1 VPIASRPRQQPS
13 GRYGAPAPAP
23 AGGLGTAPSLNIRT
37 AIGAVDD
44 PLERG
49 KKLAATVNRNVDVL
63 EWEYSHR
70 QIDEAA
76 YQAGRLLKR
85 AYERLPTAAGRIE
98 LARRRPDRPDRG
110 AERQGRPAPRRHEGV
125 ERLEGQAAKVV
136 GWSGVALL
144 RLVLRD
150 GLTFKDITLRA
161 AAKGSRASVPRW
173 PTASAGSWPRSRR
186 AGRRRGRIAD
196 IIYGPLPP
204 GHSVRYWH
212 PQKFPRPAALLA
224 GAFLLSAP

>member
-1 VPIASRPRQQPS
+1 VPWDDLHEGYPQVRIASTKRQQPS

-85 AYERLPTAAGRIE
+85 AYERVPGAANGSNWRGGDRLDPITARSLKE
-98 LARRRPDRPDRG
+98 DRHID
-110 AERQGRPAPRRHEGV
+110 AMKEI
-125 ERLEGQAAKVV
+125 ERLERLAATEV

-150 GLTFKDITLRA
+150 GLKFKDITLRA
-161 AAKGSRASVPRW
+161 AAKGSRASVPQVADRFRW
-173 PTASAGSWPRSRR
+173 ALAEAADPIR
-186 AGRRRGRIAD
+186 AAKGQDR
-196 IIYGPLPP
+196 
-204 GHSVRYWH
+204 
-212 PQKFPRPAALLA
+212 
-224 GAFLLSAP
+224 

>member
-85 AYERLPTAAGRIE
+85 AYERLPTAPGGSNWRGGDRIDPIE
-98 LARRRPDRPDRG
+98 ARNAKEDRHLD
-110 AERQGRPAPRRHEGV
+110 AMQAV

-150 GLTFKDITLRA
+150 GMTFKDIALRA
-161 AAKGSRASVPRW
+161 AQPRARGRAFRKVADRFRWLLAEIAEGWAAKGQDR
-173 PTASAGSWPRSRR
+173 
-186 AGRRRGRIAD
+186 
-196 IIYGPLPP
+196 
-204 GHSVRYWH
+204 
-212 PQKFPRPAALLA
+212 
-224 GAFLLSAP
+224 

>member
-37 AIGAVDD
+37 AVGSVDD

-85 AYERLPTAAGRIE
+85 AYERVPAAANGSNWRGGDRLDPITARSLKE
-98 LARRRPDRPDRG
+98 DRHID
-110 AERQGRPAPRRHEGV
+110 AMTEI
-125 ERLEGQAAKVV
+125 ERLEGLAAKQV

-150 GLTFKDITLRA
+150 GLKFKDITLRA
-161 AAKGSRASVPRW
+161 ATRGSRANVPQVADRFRW
-173 PTASAGSWPRSRR
+173 ALAE
-186 AGRRRGRIAD
+186 AAD
-196 IIYGPLPP
+196 PI
-204 GHSVRYWH
+204 
-212 PQKFPRPAALLA
+212 LA
-224 GAFLLSAP
+224 TQRNR